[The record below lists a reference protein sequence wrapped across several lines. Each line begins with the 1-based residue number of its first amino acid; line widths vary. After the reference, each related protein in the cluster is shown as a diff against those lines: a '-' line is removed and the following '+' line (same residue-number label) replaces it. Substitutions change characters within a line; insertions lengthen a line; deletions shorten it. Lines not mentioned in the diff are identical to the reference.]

1 MLAEAGEVD
10 VNLTSFCL
18 QEEEDSV
25 YKKKNQSA
33 ADPVQH
39 LELVVEPVFFKAV
52 PFQTSIRCPVS
63 EVVACIPCCLMLYLF
78 KQL

>member
-10 VNLTSFCL
+10 VSLTSFCL

-25 YKKKNQSA
+25 YKKKNQTA
-33 ADPVQH
+33 ADPALH
-39 LELVVEPVFFKAV
+39 LELVVEPVLFKAV